1 MIRIMILRAYEV
13 DVMMRAMGYTE
24 RERMWVCKKAA
35 ALGWKSGGISEERL
49 VYLTKFSRKLDV
61 GMVVEEDGRRTK
73 DNVEIW
79 FRNV

>member
-1 MIRIMILRAYEV
+1 MILRAYEV
-13 DVMMRAMGYTE
+13 DMMERAMGYTE
-24 RERMWVCKKAA
+24 RERMWVWKKAA

-61 GMVVEEDGRRTK
+61 GMVVEDGRRTK

-79 FRNV
+79 FRNL